1 MLEGMVDSFDI
12 DMLAAERLARC
23 IDHAVLAPDHT
34 VGAVEQG
41 CAEAV
46 AYGFAAVTVSPYDI
60 ARASRRLAGTGVAAG
75 GAVGLPLGH
84 SGLKAKQAEAETCV
98 RAGADEVDMVINLI
112 AMKSGKFGDVRDEIA
127 AVRSITN
134 GLVLAVILECCYLT
148 DDEKVQACRLAL
160 EAGADFVETSTDFAG
175 RGATARDVALVR
187 KTIGDGAGVKATGG
201 IRTLERVCEMLQAGA
216 ARVGTGAGVAIVRDL
231 QQRQQS
237 RVN

>member
-12 DMLAAERLARC
+12 DMLAAERLAGR

-34 VGAVEQG
+34 IGAVEQG

-98 RAGADEVDMVINLI
+98 RAGADEVDMVINLV
-112 AMKSGKFGDVRDEIA
+112 AMKSGKFGVVRDEIA

-148 DDEKVQACRLAL
+148 DDEKVRACQLAL
-160 EAGADFVETSTDFAG
+160 EAGADFVETSTDFAA
-175 RGATARDVALVR
+175 RGATARDVALVQR
-187 KTIGDGAGVKATGG
+187 TVGDGAGVKATGG
-201 IRTLERVCEMLQAGA
+201 IRTLERVREMLQAGA
-216 ARVGTGAGVAIVRDL
+216 ARIGTGDGVAIVRDL